1 MPPDLSQLW
10 AFLPLG
16 YVLTIALE
24 TPVLLL
30 GLSARHSLSRR
41 LLAGVW
47 LTACTYPI
55 VVIVLP
61 LTVWP
66 QFGELAYV
74 ACAET
79 FAPVA
84 EAWLFWQAFDREQ
97 ASQPVGQ
104 RGDTLQDI
112 AAIVLANLVSF
123 VVGGW
128 LVENWW

>member
-1 MPPDLSQLW
+1 MPPDVSQLW

-74 ACAET
+74 ACAEI
-79 FAPVA
+79 FASIA
-84 EAWLFWQAFDREQ
+84 EAWLFWQAFDRGQ
-97 ASQPVGQ
+97 VRQPVGQ
-104 RGDTLQDI
+104 RGDTWQDI

-128 LVENWW
+128 LVEVWW